1 MICYFLVYSCE
12 ENYIRV
18 KKEDK
23 EREFGDKGKESKYK
37 YIILVYEIVIIKFI
51 FLY

>member
-1 MICYFLVYSCE
+1 MTCYSSVYSCE

-23 EREFGDKGKESKYK
+23 ERESGDKGKESKHK
-37 YIILVYEIVIIKFI
+37 YTIPISLH
-51 FLY
+51 